1 MACWGDDTYLY
12 LYLYLYIIL
21 VRKVARMWAVKRG
34 YHLGDLGIDRI
45 ILKRSS
51 ERKSDKR

>member
-51 ERKSDKR
+51 ERKSVKR